1 MNAPADTT
9 APVGGFGDL
18 IARGLMFANLVRIDS
33 PALIARYNRALTRIG
48 AAPTALEEI
57 SIDIGGYSPEVAA
70 EVGDADYL
78 RPGGG
83 DRHIVLLTT
92 KQRAA
97 PLVREEV
104 SGERELIREF
114 YDANED
120 CLFALTAS
128 DAVVGVIETGIFGRG
143 SAERIAAGL
152 VRLRLTGDTTGRHV
166 EKAAELGEL
175 IHRFRAEPRGWADDA
190 LIDEMIARAAKVG
203 DVERRPVTLVPV
215 EAEPKSF
222 WIGHEGRSFYA
233 VQGAGL
239 RLFIDPEDLKAPARI
254 AGPLA
259 HLEQQHL
266 TQSIVQRRDTD
277 TAEVIRRMM
286 DFVIVAGADRAGLSL
301 GEGSRADLRRLANR
315 IDPKSIDTL
324 HRLSQVLS
332 HVEWGSDWPDLV
344 PGSPAHVMAL
354 RAVPGPGAL
363 MTNRLLAELCPDD
376 MLRLFIWHKPL
387 FFRLYESWG
396 PQRQAWVA
404 RWLETT
410 YRPQKARLRET
421 TFGSATKAAIETC

>member
-1 MNAPADTT
+1 MSAAADT
-9 APVGGFGDL
+9 AARPGFAEL

-33 PALIARYNRALTRIG
+33 PALIARYNRALTRLG
-48 AAPTALEEI
+48 APQTGLEEF
-57 SIDIGGYSPEVAA
+57 SVDIGGYSPEVAA
-70 EVGDADYL
+70 EIGDADYL

-143 SAERIAAGL
+143 SAERIATGL
-152 VRLRLTGDTTGRHV
+152 VRLRLTADTTGRHV
-166 EKAAELGEL
+166 EKAAELGGL
-175 IHRFRAEPRGWADDA
+175 IHRFRTEPRAWADDA
-190 LIDEMIARAAKVG
+190 LVDEMIARAAKVG
-203 DVERRPVTLVPV
+203 DVERRPMTLAVA

-222 WIGHEGRSFYA
+222 WIGHEGHSYYA
-233 VQGAGL
+233 VQGAGV
-239 RLFIDPEDLKAPARI
+239 RLFIDPKDVAGVPARI
-254 AGPLA
+254 SGPLA

-266 TQSIVQRRDTD
+266 TQSIVQRRDAD

-301 GEGSRADLRRLANR
+301 GEGSRGDLRRLANR
-315 IDPKSIDTL
+315 LDAKAVDTL

-344 PGSPAHVMAL
+344 PGSPAHVLTL

-376 MLRLFIWHKPL
+376 VLRLFIWHKPL
-387 FFRLYESWG
+387 FFRLYEGWG
-396 PQRQAWVA
+396 PERQAWVA